1 MPQKT
6 DKVIAPY
13 PPSDGREW
21 ENQCARCGSTVAW
34 EDCTACQEG
43 YTGRRRRADPLRHLR
58 RVGGLVDVSLLL
70 RVVPGPPAARP
81 GEREAR
87 PGRMVRRSF
96 PGELNG

>member
-43 YTGRRRRADPLRHLR
+43 FVDDDDGPILCDTCDGL
-58 RVGGLVDVSLLL
+58 GGWWMCLSSYEWCQAH
-70 RVVPGPPAARP
+70 P
-81 GEREAR
+81 R
-87 PGRMVRRSF
+87 PGRESVRRGQVEWFVAPSLL
-96 PGELNG
+96 ER